1 MNPVFLVRRLQN
13 HQYFFGGFFG
23 DSQKSRKRLHKQED
37 VLKGQRGIR
46 FPMISLTSEK
56 EMQVSRHLLSQKVVG
71 GTMVIHPPFQQK
83 KSSQTLNQNSRSK
96 FWRKN
101 G

>member
-1 MNPVFLVRRLQN
+1 MSVEEPFLLCAKLVVLAQRLQQ

-46 FPMISLTSEK
+46 FPLISLTSEK
-56 EMQVSRHLLSQKVVG
+56 EMQMFRHLLSQKVVG
-71 GTMVIHPPFQQK
+71 GTMVIHPPYQQK
-83 KSSQTLNQNSRSK
+83 KINS
-96 FWRKN
+96 N
-101 G
+101 L